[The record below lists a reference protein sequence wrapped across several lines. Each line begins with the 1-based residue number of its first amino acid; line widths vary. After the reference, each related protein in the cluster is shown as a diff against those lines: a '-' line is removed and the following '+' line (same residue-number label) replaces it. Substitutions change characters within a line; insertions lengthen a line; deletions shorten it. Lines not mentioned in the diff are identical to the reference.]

1 MLQTAPPSRSQYGG
15 PSVQP
20 PARSRRV
27 GALATSARVTSI
39 RGRGYFFFFAG
50 LALFAAG
57 FGFDAGFAAGLL
69 VFAGAFAGAFAAGL
83 AGLGAGL
90 AAAFTGGGGGGGA
103 GGLTTGRGPPVRS
116 ENEPGR
122 CGGALSNAAAFA
134 ASRAALSTAA
144 LSAAIFDAAGRPF
157 SLAGLFAKRSYASR
171 KSLSASSPVIS
182 PRRYNYSTST
192 AAVSISQT

>member
-15 PSVQP
+15 TSVQP
-20 PARSRRV
+20 PAKSRRV

-90 AAAFTGGGGGGGA
+90 DGEAGECGGGA
-103 GGLTTGRGPPVRS
+103 DDVLHGGGYL
-116 ENEPGR
+116 
-122 CGGALSNAAAFA
+122 
-134 ASRAALSTAA
+134 ASRLLADQLRTLGHFGHRVSHV
-144 LSAAIFDAAGRPF
+144 SAAVTWTASWRWRCCGRLLLL
-157 SLAGLFAKRSYASR
+157 SSVLIHHGAGL
-171 KSLSASSPVIS
+171 LSF
-182 PRRYNYSTST
+182 RRGN
-192 AAVSISQT
+192 

>member
-15 PSVQP
+15 TSVQP
-20 PARSRRV
+20 PAKSRRV

-69 VFAGAFAGAFAAGL
+69 VFAGAFAGAFAAGF

-90 AAAFTGGGGGGGA
+90 VPAFIRGGGGGG
-103 GGLTTGRGPPVRS
+103 
-116 ENEPGR
+116 
-122 CGGALSNAAAFA
+122 
-134 ASRAALSTAA
+134 
-144 LSAAIFDAAGRPF
+144 
-157 SLAGLFAKRSYASR
+157 LAG
-171 KSLSASSPVIS
+171 VTHG
-182 PRRYNYSTST
+182 RRHHRP
-192 AAVSISQT
+192 